1 MKKLSWMI
9 SVGVI
14 AFVLASCNQNQSKQ
28 AEAPKSAPQNFPN
41 PTVPSAQAIP
51 APNLKLPSV
60 KVAGLIQ
67 PTDSKARPAIASSSN
82 RDPFAPA
89 SVPLQLQAKIQPK
102 PPAQRPAPQ
111 PVAQTV
117 PVPAQISTQP
127 IAALPQP
134 QPVPVAAQTLPSL
147 AVAPIPTAIPVS
159 APSRTHLAEAI
170 DITGIMQVAGKLTA
184 IVQEPS
190 GGARYVTIGDALANG
205 QVIVKRINI
214 KGGEPS
220 IVLQQNGI
228 ELIKT
233 VGKSS

>member
-1 MKKLSWMI
+1 MKKFSWII
-9 SVGVI
+9 SLGVI
-14 AFVLASCNQNQSKQ
+14 TLVLASCNQNRAKQ
-28 AEAPKSAPQNFPN
+28 AETPKAPPQNVPN
-41 PTVPSAQAIP
+41 PTVPIASAAIP
-51 APNLKLPSV
+51 SANLTLPSV

-67 PTDSKARPAIASSSN
+67 PTDSKAPRPAIAPSN
-82 RDPFAPA
+82 HRDPFAA
-89 SVPLQLQAKIQPK
+89 AAVPLQLQATIQPK
-102 PPAQRPAPQ
+102 SPARNSVPR
-111 PVAQTV
+111 TV
-117 PVPAQISTQP
+117 PSQITTQP
-127 IAALPQP
+127 IATLPQP
-134 QPVPVAAQTLPSL
+134 IPVATQTLPSL
-147 AVAPIPTAIPVS
+147 SVAPVPTALPEN

-184 IVQEPS
+184 IVQEPN